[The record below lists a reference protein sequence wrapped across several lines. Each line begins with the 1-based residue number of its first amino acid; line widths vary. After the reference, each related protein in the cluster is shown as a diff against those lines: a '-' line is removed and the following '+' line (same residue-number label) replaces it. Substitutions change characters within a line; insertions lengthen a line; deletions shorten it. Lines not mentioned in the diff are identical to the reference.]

1 MALIGADPRCSVLG
15 KPPRPHLEL
24 PKDLFQCSSR
34 GRKQINFPRRFTAWS
49 LAVTEEWRLL
59 FKVSKTDVNPSCL
72 FPSWGSAISV
82 LLPKPSCSL
91 GHFLSDLSCD
101 CH

>member
-1 MALIGADPRCSVLG
+1 MALIGADPRSSVLG

-34 GRKQINFPRRFTAWS
+34 GRKQMNFPRRFTAWS

-72 FPSWGSAISV
+72 FPSGFCYLSAPSEAV
-82 LLPKPSCSL
+82 LQPGLFPERSEL
-91 GHFLSDLSCD
+91 
-101 CH
+101 